1 MAPRFIGPFP
11 ILGRIGTLDDR
22 VQLPDWLPGVH
33 DVFHVSQLRRHVHDP
48 DLVVEEAAQQD
59 IDITPELA
67 VRREPLKIVGKET
80 RELRSKK
87 VHLVKV
93 QWSSDP
99 RDCTWETEESIKQ
112 AYLKCRVDIS
122 D

>member
-1 MAPRFIGPFP
+1 M
-11 ILGRIGTLDDR
+11 
-22 VQLPDWLPGVH
+22 
-33 DVFHVSQLRRHVHDP
+33 HDP

-59 IDITPELA
+59 VEITPELA
-67 VRREPLKIVGKET
+67 LKREPLKIVGKET

-99 RDCTWETEESIKQ
+99 RDCT
-112 AYLKCRVDIS
+112 
-122 D
+122 

>member
-1 MAPRFIGPFP
+1 MFFTYLN
-11 ILGRIGTLDDR
+11 LGDM
-22 VQLPDWLPGVH
+22 
-33 DVFHVSQLRRHVHDP
+33 HDP
-48 DLVVEEAAQQD
+48 DLVVEEAAQRD
-59 IDITPELA
+59 VEITPELA
-67 VRREPLKIVGKET
+67 LKREPLKIVGKET

-112 AYLKCRVDIS
+112 AYPKCRVDIS